1 MKKKK
6 VICIGEA
13 LIDRIRNKSN
23 KGFTDFLGGAPANV
37 ACALRKLKIDSIF
50 MGSLGND
57 DYGKKFISQ
66 FDQLGVNLDFLQLN
80 NDSSTRVVNV
90 DRDQFGD
97 RFFSG
102 FEESSHACYADEV
115 LSKKLI
121 DKEIL
126 NLEKSLLEIKY
137 LVTGTN
143 LLSSPISAETIFFL
157 IEQATKFEV
166 KIVIDL
172 NWREVFW
179 DHSSFSSEISKA
191 ERVNLIKKFLNHANV
206 LKLAKEEANLFFEDQ
221 NPLLISQQLSNRP
234 DVIIT
239 DGKNPVEWYINGL
252 QGITE
257 TLNSRK
263 IVDTTGA
270 GDAFLAGLISKLIA
284 SGYPSN
290 EQEIEDCIK
299 FAGVCGLL
307 TCLGE
312 GAIEQQ
318 PYYDKV
324 NKFLGSLIS

>member
-1 MKKKK
+1 MKKNK
-6 VICIGEA
+6 VVCIGEA

-23 KGFTDFLGGAPANV
+23 QGFKDFLGGAPANV

-50 MGSLGND
+50 IGRLGSD
-57 DYGKKFISQ
+57 DFGEKFIKQ
-66 FDQLGVNLDFLQLN
+66 FNELEVNLDFLQLDN
-80 NDSSTRVVNV
+80 NFSTRVVNV

-102 FEESSHACYADEV
+102 FEETSHSSFADEA
-115 LSKKLI
+115 LSKQLI
-121 DKEIL
+121 EQEL
-126 NLEKSLLEIKY
+126 PNLEKIFLETQY
-137 LVTGTN
+137 LVTGTIV
-143 LLSSPISAETIFFL
+143 LSSQKSAETIFFL
-157 IEQATKFEV
+157 LEQANKFEV
-166 KIVIDL
+166 KIIIDL

-179 DHSSFSSEISKA
+179 DYASFSSEISKI
-191 ERVNLIKKFLNHANV
+191 ERIKLIKNFLNHAHV
-206 LKLAKEEANLFFEDQ
+206 LKLAKEEAILFFENE
-221 NPLLISQQLSNRP
+221 NPSQISQQMLKKP

-239 DGKNPVEWYINGL
+239 DGRNPVKWNINGL

-257 TLNSRK
+257 ISHSQK

-270 GDAFLAGLISKLIA
+270 GDAFLSGLISKLIT

-290 EQEIEDCIK
+290 RLQVEECIK
-299 FAGVCGLL
+299 FASVCGLL

-318 PYYDKV
+318 PDYEKV

>member
-23 KGFTDFLGGAPANV
+23 QGFTDFLGGAPANV
-37 ACALRKLKIDSIF
+37 ACALSKLKIDSIF
-50 MGSLGND
+50 IGSLGKD
-57 DYGKKFISQ
+57 DHGKKFITQ
-66 FDQLGVNLDFLQLN
+66 FDQLGVNLDFLQLD

-102 FEESSHACYADEV
+102 FEESTHSYFADEV
-115 LSKKLI
+115 FSKKLI
-121 DKEIL
+121 EKEIL
-126 NLEKSLLEIKY
+126 NLEKSFLETKY
-137 LVTGTN
+137 LVTGTI
-143 LLSSPISAETIFFL
+143 LLSSPISSETISFL
-157 IEQATKFEV
+157 LAQAKKLEV
-166 KIVIDL
+166 KVVIDL

-179 DHSSFSSEISKA
+179 DHSSFSSKISKDQ
-191 ERVNLIKKFLNHANV
+191 RVNIIKNFLNHAHV
-206 LKLAKEEANLFFEDQ
+206 LKLAKEEANLFFEHE
-221 NPLLISQQLSNRP
+221 NPMLISQQMSERP

-239 DGKNPVEWYINGL
+239 DGKNPVAWYINGL

-257 TLNSRK
+257 TPSSQK

-270 GDAFLAGLISKLIA
+270 GDAFLAGLISKLIS

-290 EQEIEDCIK
+290 KQEIEDCIK

-318 PYYDKV
+318 PYYEKV

>member
-1 MKKKK
+1 MKKTK
-6 VICIGEA
+6 VVCVGEA

-23 KGFTDFLGGAPANV
+23 QGFTDFLGGAPANV
-37 ACALRKLKIDSIF
+37 ASALRKLKIDSIF
-50 MGSLGND
+50 IGSLGRD
-57 DYGKKFISQ
+57 DFGKKIIEQ
-66 FDQLGVNLDFLQLN
+66 FNELEVNLDFLQSN

-90 DRDQFGD
+90 DRDQSGD

-102 FEESSHACYADEV
+102 FEPSLHSCFADEA
-115 LSKKLI
+115 LSMKLI
-121 DKEIL
+121 EKELL
-126 NLEKSLLEIKY
+126 NLEKCFLRTQY

-143 LLSSPISAETIFFL
+143 VLSSPISAETIFFL
-157 IEQATKFEV
+157 LEQAKKSEV
-166 KIVIDL
+166 KVVIDL

-179 DHSSFSSEISKA
+179 DYSNFVSDTSKKV
-191 ERVNLIKKFLNHANV
+191 RINLIKNFLNHAHV
-206 LKLAKEEANLFFEDQ
+206 IKLAKEEATLFFEIE
-221 NPLLISQQLSNRP
+221 NPLLISQLLSNRP

-257 TLNSRK
+257 TLNSQK

-270 GDAFLAGLISKLIA
+270 GDAFLAGLISKLIS

-318 PYYDKV
+318 PYYEKV

>member
-1 MKKKK
+1 
-6 VICIGEA
+6 
-13 LIDRIRNKSN
+13 
-23 KGFTDFLGGAPANV
+23 LGGAPANV
-37 ACALRKLKIDSIF
+37 ACALRKLKIDSTFI
-50 MGSLGND
+50 GSLGND

-121 DKEIL
+121 EKEIL

-157 IEQATKFEV
+157 IEQANKFEV

-179 DHSSFSSEISKA
+179 DHSNFSSEISKA
-191 ERVNLIKKFLNHANV
+191 ERVNLINKFLNHANV
-206 LKLAKEEANLFFEDQ
+206 LKLAKEEATLFFEDE

-239 DGKNPVEWYINGL
+239 DGKNPVAWYINGL
-252 QGITE
+252 QGITK
-257 TLNSRK
+257 TPSSQK

-270 GDAFLAGLISKLIA
+270 GDSFLAGLISKFIS

-290 EQEIEDCIK
+290 KLEMEVCIK
-299 FAGVCGLL
+299 FACACGLL

-318 PYYDKV
+318 PYYEKV

>member
-1 MKKKK
+1 MKKKR

-13 LIDRIRNKSN
+13 LIDKIRNKSN
-23 KGFTDFLGGAPANV
+23 QEFTDFLGGAPANV

-50 MGSLGND
+50 IGSLGND
-57 DYGKKFISQ
+57 DYGKQFITKFNE
-66 FDQLGVNLDFLQLN
+66 LGVNLDFLQLE

-102 FEESSHACYADEV
+102 FEESSHSCFADEV

-121 DKEIL
+121 EKEIL
-126 NLEKSLLEIKY
+126 NLEKSFLETKY
-137 LVTGTN
+137 LVTGTI
-143 LLSSPISAETIFFL
+143 LLSSPKSAETIFFL
-157 IEQATKFEV
+157 LELSKKFEV

-179 DHSSFSSEISKA
+179 DNSSFSSEISKA
-191 ERVNLIKKFLNHANV
+191 ARVNLIKNFLNHAHV
-206 LKLAKEEANLFFEDQ
+206 LKLAREEATLFFEDK

-239 DGKNPVEWYINGL
+239 DGKNPITWYINGL

-257 TLNSRK
+257 TPSSLK

-270 GDAFLAGLISKLIA
+270 GDAFLAGFISKLIS

-290 EQEIEDCIK
+290 KIEIHDCIK
-299 FAGVCGLL
+299 FASVCGLL

-318 PYYDKV
+318 PSYEKV

>member
-23 KGFTDFLGGAPANV
+23 QGFTDFLGGAPANV
-37 ACALRKLKIDSIF
+37 ACALRKLKIDSTF

-66 FDQLGVNLDFLQLN
+66 FHQLGVNLDFLQLN

-90 DRDQFGD
+90 DRDKFGD

-102 FEESSHACYADEV
+102 FEESSNSCFADEV
-115 LSKKLI
+115 LRKKLI
-121 DKEIL
+121 EKEIL
-126 NLEKSLLEIKY
+126 NLEESLLETKY
-137 LVTGTN
+137 LVTGTI

-157 IEQATKFEV
+157 LEQAKTFEV

-179 DHSSFSSEISKA
+179 DHSTFSSKISKA
-191 ERVNLIKKFLNHANV
+191 ARVNLIKKFLNHANV
-206 LKLAKEEANLFFEDQ
+206 LKLAKEEATMFFEVE
-221 NPLLISQQLSNRP
+221 NPSLISQQLSNRP

-239 DGKNPVEWYINGL
+239 DGKNPVAWYINGL

-257 TLNSRK
+257 TPSSQK

-270 GDAFLAGLISKLIA
+270 GDAFLAGLISKLIS

-290 EQEIEDCIK
+290 ELEIEDCIK

-318 PYYDKV
+318 PYYEKV

>member
-1 MKKKK
+1 MKNKK

-23 KGFTDFLGGAPANV
+23 QGFTDFLGGAPANV
-37 ACALRKLKIDSIF
+37 ACALSKLKIDVIF
-50 MGSLGND
+50 IGSLGND
-57 DYGKKFISQ
+57 DYGKKFITK
-66 FDQLGVNLDFLQLN
+66 FNELDVNLDFLQLDKN
-80 NDSSTRVVNV
+80 SSTRVVNV
-90 DRDQFGD
+90 DRNQYGD

-102 FEESSHACYADEV
+102 FEESSNLRFADEA
-115 LSKKLI
+115 LSVKLI
-121 DKEIL
+121 KKEIL
-126 NLEKSLLEIKY
+126 NLEKYFLETKY

-143 LLSSPISAETIFFL
+143 LLSSPLSSETIFFL
-157 IEQATKFEV
+157 LEYAKKFEV

-191 ERVNLIKKFLNHANV
+191 SRVNLIKKFLNHANV
-206 LKLAKEEANLFFEDQ
+206 LKLAKEEATLFFENE
-221 NPLLISQQLSNRP
+221 NPSQISQQLSNRP

-239 DGKNPVEWYINGL
+239 DGENPVAWYFHGL

-257 TLNSRK
+257 TPTSQK

-270 GDAFLAGLISKLIA
+270 GDAFLAGLISKLIS

-290 EQEIEDCIK
+290 EQEIEDYIK

-318 PYYDKV
+318 PYYEKV
-324 NKFLGSLIS
+324 NNFLGSLIL